1 MPKVKIY
8 PFRLNENFLN
18 GSKNDEEKLNSE
30 IFREYFRYQNPP
42 FLAKDLLKANQVK
55 KSNSNLSYS
64 FN

>member
-8 PFRLNENFLN
+8 PFRINENF
-18 GSKNDEEKLNSE
+18 KKLNSE
-30 IFREYFRYQNPP
+30 IFREYFRYQNPS